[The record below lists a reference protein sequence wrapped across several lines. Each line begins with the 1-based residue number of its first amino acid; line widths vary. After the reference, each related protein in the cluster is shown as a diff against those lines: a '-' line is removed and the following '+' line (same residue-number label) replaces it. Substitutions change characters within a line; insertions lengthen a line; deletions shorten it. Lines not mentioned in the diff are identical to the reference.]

1 MLDIENKSYCPNLQE
16 ISGYIKNSAFKQFCL
31 EIKIKYKCNGKIE
44 YSSCSYEKGWN
55 IKFKKSGKTLCT
67 IYPRKNYFTVMVV
80 IGKKEKE
87 DIQHI
92 LHELSHSIQEI
103 YQNTKE
109 GNNQKWLMIDLKDDD
124 EVYKDTLRLIE
135 IRCNF

>member
-1 MLDIENKSYCPNLQE
+1 MLGIENKSYCPNLQE
-16 ISGYIKNSAFKQFCL
+16 ISEYIKNSAFKQFCL
-31 EIKIKYKCNGKIE
+31 EIKIKYKCNEKIE

-55 IKFKKSGKTLCT
+55 IKFKKFGKTLCT